1 MSSVPK
7 TEIQISKCSL
17 SGCVLTPGKS
27 QSAVAMVRWW
37 DGSSK
42 ALCGECLVRAKKAF
56 ELLGM
61 PKMLIELIRPPFR
74 SWLSSLPIEQA
85 SRVKSVKCLG
95 RDETDTWVY
104 EVKIS
109 PEPDEEEMRIRD
121 LNLRGLMRCGTC
133 NSNAYVC
140 TWDRYRRRYNCPQ
153 CHSDGFLSGGTPTP
167 TVT

>member
-1 MSSVPK
+1 MNETSN
-7 TEIQISKCSL
+7 TETQISKCSL
-17 SGCVLTPGKS
+17 PGCVAVPGRS
-27 QSAVAMVRWW
+27 QSAVAVVRWW

-42 ALCGECLVRAKKAF
+42 ALCGECLVKAKRAF

-74 SWLSSLPIEQA
+74 SWLALLPSEQA
-85 SRVKSVKCLG
+85 LRVKSVRCLG
-95 RDETDTWVY
+95 RDESDAWVF

-109 PEPDEEEMRIRD
+109 PLRDEEEMRIRD
-121 LNLRGLMRCGTC
+121 LGLRGLMRCGTC
-133 NSNAYVC
+133 NSDAHVC